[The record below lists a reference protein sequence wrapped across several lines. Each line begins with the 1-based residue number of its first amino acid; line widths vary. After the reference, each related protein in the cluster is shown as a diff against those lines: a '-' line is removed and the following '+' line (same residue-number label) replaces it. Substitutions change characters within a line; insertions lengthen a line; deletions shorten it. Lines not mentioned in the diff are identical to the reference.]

1 MDYREV
7 CTQKPV
13 RGFKE
18 VDQYIPGGVKWDRD
32 CQEREQTKVIYEK
45 KPRVVTQEIT
55 ANKCKPYQDELCYDL
70 FKDGYDVVQKDL
82 SGMVNVTVQDCN
94 IQKVQDEVCAPI
106 QKIVCRKVPI
116 LKTIKIVKHKCRGS
130 IRKQKCFT
138 KPVSDCIENNQCT
151 WVKRYKCIEQPS
163 CQQNDYCNQCQYF
176 IQQGGSSTCP
186 TNTCNKFFPGPGGF
200 APPTNN
206 TDYMTPTL
214 YDQMPGGGGMP
225 MMGNGMPMGGPMGG
239 PMMGGPMGGQM
250 GGPMGGPMMGGQMG
264 GMGMNQMGPAV
275 TADRVELLN

>member
-18 VDQYIPGGVKWDRD
+18 VDQYIPGGVQWK
-32 CQEREQTKVIYEK
+32 RECNKNEVTKVIYEK

-70 FKDGYDVVQKDL
+70 FKDGYEVVQKDR
-82 SGMVNVTVQDCN
+82 SGTVNVTVQNCDM
-94 IQKVQDEVCAPI
+94 QKVQDEVCAPI
-106 QKIVCRKVPI
+106 QKIVCRTQPI
-116 LKTIKIVKHKCRGS
+116 SKTITIVKHKCRS
-130 IRKQKCFT
+130 SVRTQKCFE
-138 KPVSDCIENNQCT
+138 KPVDDCMEKNQCS

-186 TNTCNKFFPGPGGF
+186 TNTCNKFYPGPGGF
-200 APPTNN
+200 APPNNN
-206 TDYMTPTL
+206 TDYMAPTM
-214 YDQMPGGGGMP
+214 YDKMPGGGMP
-225 MMGNGMPMGGPMGG
+225 MMGSGMPMGGQMGGPMGG
-239 PMMGGPMGGQM
+239 PMMGGPMM
-250 GGPMGGPMMGGQMG
+250 GGPMGGQMG